1 MGIFSSYAELS
12 GLTEGT
18 QAFNEA
24 DLAEEMERLEEMAA
38 ATNLSDDPEEACIEA
53 MMIGQENFHNLV
65 MNITNEEVQYMLE
78 NGGEEI
84 VYEGAR
90 LEALI
95 DKIQTLIDKAWQKIK
110 AIFEKA
116 VAAINSWV
124 STDKRFVT
132 KYGDTIKK
140 ASKEALTIRD
150 TYAVLANPSSMAV
163 DVYEG
168 YTRNAK
174 TLVADLNSGAGKDKK
189 YKEKKD
195 ICKQITGFDT
205 IQGAVNFYEEKL
217 GLAEKA
223 TLEFSGTEVLTELKE
238 GKDSK
243 KAIQMAYQNAKKAIA
258 GLKKQ
263 VNQAKANAMSAAKTA
278 KDKEKVK
285 NASYGILSSGISM
298 ALTAMQAVQ
307 RLQIRACN
315 IYHSNCR
322 KAAARAVRGV
332 QDVKEA
338 MEIGG
343 AYEGDTEFAWLQ

>member
-174 TLVADLNSGAGKDKK
+174 S
-189 YKEKKD
+189 
-195 ICKQITGFDT
+195 C
-205 IQGAVNFYEEKL
+205 
-217 GLAEKA
+217 
-223 TLEFSGTEVLTELKE
+223 S
-238 GKDSK
+238 
-243 KAIQMAYQNAKKAIA
+243 
-258 GLKKQ
+258 
-263 VNQAKANAMSAAKTA
+263 
-278 KDKEKVK
+278 
-285 NASYGILSSGISM
+285 
-298 ALTAMQAVQ
+298 
-307 RLQIRACN
+307 
-315 IYHSNCR
+315 
-322 KAAARAVRGV
+322 
-332 QDVKEA
+332 
-338 MEIGG
+338 
-343 AYEGDTEFAWLQ
+343 